1 MFSLGVENDNGDLRA
16 ALDEITCRLA
26 DDSLGQQILAVA
38 ALRSQFGHDIT
49 LERETVPNDVQS
61 WKYTCFQHAF
71 ELVNPPR
78 LVVNIANFHRDIY
91 PRAEF
96 VTWLENAI
104 LNTVP
109 PEQATDED
117 VVLYSLDGVP
127 KHAGRCRSGRVVSKW
142 GCGHLWRHRLF
153 EVPLRYGSTVRFY
166 RPLSRVRSVEAFI
179 EWAES
184 KLGRARMD
192 ALRAAP

>member
-1 MFSLGVENDNGDLRA
+1 MFSLGVENDNRDLRA
-16 ALDEITCRLA
+16 ALDEITCRFA
-26 DDSLGQQILAVA
+26 DDSLGQQIPAVA

-49 LERETVPNDVQS
+49 LEREAVPSDVQS

-71 ELVNPPR
+71 ELVDPPR
-78 LVVNIANFHRDIY
+78 LIVNIAKFNHDIY

-96 VTWLENAI
+96 VAWLESTV
-104 LNTVP
+104 LNTVSP
-109 PEQATDED
+109 QQATDDD
-117 VVLYSLDGVP
+117 VVLYLLAGVT
-127 KHAGRCRSGRVVSKW
+127 KHVGRCQSGRVVSKW
-142 GCGHLWRHRLF
+142 GLGHLWRHRLF

-166 RPLSRVRSVEAFI
+166 RPLSRARSIEAFI

-192 ALRAAP
+192 ALRAVP